1 LTTDHSA
8 PSRRPL
14 TGAPRALAL
23 LVLAFAATGGPACAA
38 ADINPPVAQTRL
50 VYADPGG
57 KGDRSG
63 GSPANALGPAEMV
76 ERMASGSSGLRL
88 HLAPGTY
95 SLGGA
100 RIKLSGRGAGPFV
113 LEGEGPDKTII
124 EGDYDHGVEKA
135 GALFTVLRSDVI
147 LRNLTVQKVGTL
159 FNVPTNSTVD
169 NVKIS
174 NVVIRTVHDGI
185 VIDRG
190 KSLHAKDWSIDTVR
204 IEDFARVGIRL
215 AGPDTTAIRITNSVI
230 DGKGDP
236 ADADCYKSGIQLL
249 ESVNDVVIDHVRV
262 ANTIACS
269 RKDKYQQ
276 GDGIEADDKQG
287 PPDRITITNV
297 VSEGNRDGNFDLKAT
312 NVTLSDL
319 TSRSA
324 GVSRYGYRF
333 WSHPF
338 TCTRCSM
345 DGGEWADVGVTNSI
359 ATLVDP
365 VMSAPE
371 WKRRCSEHK
380 PPKEEGVV
388 IVSKGQRT
396 EQPCE

>member
-1 LTTDHSA
+1 MTRELPA
-8 PSRRPL
+8 LPRRPS
-14 TGAPRALAL
+14 TGNLAGL
-23 LVLAFAATGGPACAA
+23 AWIALAFAAIAGPARAA
-38 ADINPPVAQTRL
+38 GDINPPVAQTRL
-50 VYADPGG
+50 VYADPAGT
-57 KGDRSG
+57 GDRSG
-63 GSPANALGPAEMV
+63 ASPSNALGPSEMV

-100 RIKLSGRGAGPFV
+100 RIKLSGRGGGPFV
-113 LEGEGPDKTII
+113 LEGEGPDKTIL
-124 EGDYDHGVEKA
+124 EGDYEHGVEKA
-135 GALFTVLRSDVI
+135 GALFTILRSDVVM
-147 LRNLTVQKVGTL
+147 RNLTVQEVGTL

-169 NVKIS
+169 DVAIS
-174 NVVIRTVHDGI
+174 NVTLRTVRDGI

-190 KSLHAKDWSIDTVR
+190 KSLHAKGWTIDDVR
-204 IEDFARVGIRL
+204 ILDFARVGIRL
-215 AGPDTTAIRITNSVI
+215 SGPDTTAIRITNAVI

-236 ADADCYKSGIQLL
+236 ADADCYKSGIQLF
-249 ESVNDVVIDHVRV
+249 EQVNDVVIDHVRV
-262 ANTIACS
+262 ANVVACS
-269 RKDKYQQ
+269 KKDKYQQ

-287 PPDRITITNV
+287 APDRITITNV

-319 TSRSA
+319 TSRNA

-365 VMSAPE
+365 VMSAPQ

-380 PPKEEGVV
+380 APKEEGVV
-388 IVSKGQRT
+388 IISKGQRT
-396 EQPCE
+396 DQPCE